1 MLTFLLFILSILFLG
16 KGVMAIFTKSI
27 LLTRK
32 HRINGPYA
40 IVLGVIATIIGAL
53 ITWGA
58 LTLLIEAGGKI

>member
-1 MLTFLLFILSILFLG
+1 MLTLPLFILSLIFLG
-16 KGVMAIFTKSI
+16 KGIVAIFTKSI

-32 HRINGPYA
+32 HRIVGPYA

-58 LTLLIEAGGKI
+58 LFLLIDAGGKI